1 MIDLKSIGS
10 EIFLII
16 HVKCIEFSFSPFTS
30 VQPTKWLNPAQKM
43 KFSIKSF
50 FSRSDQIRSFLRI
63 WSYLLK
69 KSLMENLIFL
79 FSEKTS
85 SAYDLLKTAP
95 NIFTKFAK
103 KQLCWSL
110 SLIKLL
116 FQNFL
121 QFCESFH
128 RLFLEHLRMAN
139 FDCHFLCVKQMSW
152 SEMDLGLLQ
161 HARWSTF
168 W

>member
-95 NIFTKFAK
+95 KIFTKFAK

-116 FQNFL
+116 VQNFL

-128 RLFLEHLRMAN
+128 WLCLEHLIVLFYVRN
-139 FDCHFLCVKQMSW
+139 KYHDQ
-152 SEMDLGLLQ
+152 
-161 HARWSTF
+161 RWI
-168 W
+168 